1 MMAAA
6 LHGNMSPTFT
16 WGAGRERKQG
26 TCSLRA
32 AEVRGKDDVDTTH
45 FSEWVVDGVHTSCRN
60 LFASFPEAMVDI
72 LGFVE

>member
-6 LHGNMSPTFT
+6 LYGNMSPTFT

-32 AEVRGKDDVDTTH
+32 AEVRGNDDVDTTH
-45 FSEWVVDGVHTSCRN
+45 FSEWVVDGSTQAAETSLQAFQR
-60 LFASFPEAMVDI
+60 LWLISWDS
-72 LGFVE
+72 